1 MLSQK
6 SNWFDLTDSQKAKML
21 EQSRASLHEQME
33 EAKRMK
39 VVLAILE
46 KHGILF

>member
-1 MLSQK
+1 
-6 SNWFDLTDSQKAKML
+6 ML
-21 EQSRASLHEQME
+21 EQSRDSLHEQME
-33 EAKRMK
+33 ETKRMK